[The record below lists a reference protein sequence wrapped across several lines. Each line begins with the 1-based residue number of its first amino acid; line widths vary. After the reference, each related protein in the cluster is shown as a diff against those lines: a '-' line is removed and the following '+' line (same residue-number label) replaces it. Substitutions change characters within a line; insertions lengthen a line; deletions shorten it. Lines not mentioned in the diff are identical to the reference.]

1 MNNIIDYYNDPPDDA
16 PNQTIADKLC
26 DGRILIGYGKA
37 GHGMNGKDADLDYG
51 GQQLVTSLEVA
62 DPTGAD
68 TMKVVINL
76 HLYASICEPILET
89 EDEAKQEEAT
99 DAAEFLVCDETQY
112 NGEWSGS
119 DYWQFHTDVTTSVPL
134 TVDEYESIEDGDAEA
149 LDGVAQRIAKACAS
163 NEEVHAFEQSMGNL
177 AKAVDE
183 IHKQY

>member
-1 MNNIIDYYNDPPDDA
+1 
-16 PNQTIADKLC
+16 
-26 DGRILIGYGKA
+26 
-37 GHGMNGKDADLDYG
+37 MNGKDADLDYG

-68 TMKVVINL
+68 TMKIVINL
-76 HLYASICEPILET
+76 RLYASICEPILET